1 MSKKKLRKKILDYRK
16 NNYKL
21 LKPKYSLLKKVLLL
35 VADAMYDL
43 PCLELP
49 KIEFTICMYI
59 KDII

>member
-1 MSKKKLRKKILDYRK
+1 MLSFLDMYGGSFF
-16 NNYKL
+16 L
-21 LKPKYSLLKKVLLL
+21 IFVSLLKKVLLL